1 MHSYQGP
8 RAMLLITQLSL
19 LLGVLFVV
27 SGYNLW
33 AVMLCHGLYDSIA
46 FIKFATKKSKYSQ
59 IDQSQA

>member
-33 AVMLCHGLYDSIA
+33 AVMLCLGLYDSIA